1 MANNKEKDMKVL
13 KKKKIPLWDN
23 KYCIINK
30 PATRDWRRPRRLGPL
45 GHEGQAVEHREKC

>member
-23 KYCIINK
+23 KYCIINN